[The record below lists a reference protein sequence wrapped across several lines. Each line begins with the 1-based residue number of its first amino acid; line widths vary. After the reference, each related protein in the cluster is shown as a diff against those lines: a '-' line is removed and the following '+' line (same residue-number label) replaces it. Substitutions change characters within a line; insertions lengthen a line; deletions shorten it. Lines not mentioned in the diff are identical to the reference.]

1 MPQARRRMEI
11 SGIEE
16 PQGMFM
22 KTLGS
27 KLRKIKKCNMLRGC
41 V

>member
-1 MPQARRRMEI
+1 MEI
-11 SGIEE
+11 SGIKE
-16 PQGMFM
+16 PPGMFM

-27 KLRKIKKCNMLRGC
+27 KLRKIKKCSMIRGC